1 MIPRVFKG
9 WSLCLVSVLCGVGC
23 TTKIPNTQEIAS
35 LNHIPE
41 SFRNAQSSV
50 LQEKASQTDIEAFS
64 QFTNLIDDKMLY
76 SLVEIALEKNTNV
89 LAMASRIKQAQAQ
102 AKIST
107 ANMFPTI
114 NGGINT
120 SYIDRRTLSEST
132 RVQPGANSVNATASL
147 SWELDLFGKLN
158 ALRQSSKKDYAQA
171 QSNLQYAQITL
182 IAEVG
187 TLYFTLRENAYNL
200 KAAQS
205 MLQNHEEIL
214 RINSSKH
221 TLGLID
227 VSTYRGLVANTTNQ
241 RNNVETLSY
250 TYEQNKNALLTLLN
264 ISANELDSKVDFLDS
279 QYDLPSVK
287 EFYVNT
293 LPSEVLLSRPD
304 IQSTIYALH
313 SQLYKETNAKAARF
327 PTISFNGSIGEI
339 LYSSNGAGSLVFQ
352 IANAITA
359 PLLNRTSLRQNH
371 LIQKE
376 LSKEAYYTLQNTINT
391 ALGEIENALF
401 DIDSKKRQT
410 ENNASVLDVGLK
422 AYESDKR
429 KNRDGLLDKNDFLT
443 NENTFVNLQTQFFTS
458 KTNEILAVITL
469 FKAFG
474 GNLYISNTEV
484 SQVNPLKEE
493 NDNKSSQ
500 DNGEKQ

>member
-1 MIPRVFKG
+1 MIAKIFKG
-9 WSLCLVSVLCGVGC
+9 WGLCLVGILCGVGC
-23 TTKIPNTQEIAS
+23 TTKIPSTQEIIS
-35 LNHIPE
+35 SNHIPE
-41 SFRNAQSSV
+41 SFRNTQSSV
-50 LQEKASQTDIEAFS
+50 LKEKVSQTDIEAFS
-64 QFTNLIDDKMLY
+64 QFVGLIDDKILY
-76 SLVEIALEKNTNV
+76 DLVKIALEKNTNV
-89 LAMASRIKQAQAQ
+89 LVMASRIKQAQSQ

-114 NGGINT
+114 NGGVNT
-120 SYIDRRTLSEST
+120 SYIDRRTLAQST
-132 RVQPGANSVNATASL
+132 RVQPGTNSVNATVSL

-158 ALRQSSKKDYAQA
+158 ALRQSRKKDYAQA

-200 KAAQS
+200 KAARS
-205 MLQNHEEIL
+205 MLQNYEEIL

-221 TLGLID
+221 ALGLID

-279 QYDLPSVK
+279 HYDLPSVK

-304 IQSTIYALH
+304 IQASLYTLH
-313 SQLYKETNAKAARF
+313 SQLYKETNAKAARL
-327 PTISFNGSIGEI
+327 PIISFNGSIGEI
-339 LYSSNGAGSLVFQ
+339 LYSNNGAGSLVFQ

-401 DIDSKKRQT
+401 DIDSKKRQV

-429 KNRDGLLDKNDFLT
+429 KNRDGLLDKNDFLM

-458 KTNEILAVITL
+458 KTNEIIAVITL

-474 GNLYISNTEV
+474 GNLYISDASS
-484 SQVNPLKEE
+484 SQINPPQKE
-493 NDNKSSQ
+493 NNKTSQ